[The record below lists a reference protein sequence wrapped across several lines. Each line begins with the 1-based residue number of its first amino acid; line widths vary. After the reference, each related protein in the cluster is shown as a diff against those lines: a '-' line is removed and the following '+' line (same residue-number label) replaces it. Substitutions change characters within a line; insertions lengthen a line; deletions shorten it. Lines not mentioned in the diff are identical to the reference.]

1 MKNFLKSLLLFTLV
15 FVIITSLVPMGMTK
29 AAAKGRVQNIEMYIG
44 EAYESTDY
52 SQVKSIKNT
61 NKAAVK
67 TSKVKKIIIRLYL
80 RLRRLVKLR

>member
-15 FVIITSLVPMGMTK
+15 FVIITSLAPMGMTK

-52 SQVKSIKNT
+52 SQVKSIKNPIRLQLRHQ
-61 NKAAVK
+61 
-67 TSKVKKIIIRLYL
+67 KVKKIIIRLYL